1 MASPFGPLFEGSG
14 RLAHPIWSGAPSWL
28 DASAAALIVTN
39 IAVIV
44 VAIVQVWEIATVL
57 WIYWSHSVIIGVF
70 QFVKIVS
77 LKDFT
82 TEGLLV
88 NGAPVEPT
96 RMTLWKTGL
105 FFLVHYGIF
114 HLAYLF
120 FLVLEVP
127 LTLEARELVLSGSL
141 LFLLNHGLSF
151 GLNYRWDTLRQQN
164 LGRVM
169 VLPYARIVP
178 MHLAIVFSF
187 FFLQGAGFVPFMLLK
202 TAADTVMHVAEHA

>member
-1 MASPFGPLFEGSG
+1 MPSPFGPDFWSSG
-14 RLAHPIWSGAPSWL
+14 RQAHPVWPGAPSWL

-39 IAVIV
+39 LAVIV
-44 VAIVQVWEIATVL
+44 VAIVQRWEIGTVL
-57 WIYWSHSVIIGVF
+57 WIYWSQSVIIGLF

-77 LKDFT
+77 LRDFT
-82 TEGLLV
+82 TDGMLV
-88 NGAPVEPT
+88 NGAPVPPT

-105 FFLVHYGIF
+105 FFVVHYGIF

-127 LTLEARELVLSGSL
+127 LAPATQDLVLSGSL
-141 LFLLNHGLSF
+141 LFLLNHALSF
-151 GLNYRWDTLRQQN
+151 GLNYRWDTGRPQN

-169 VLPYARIVP
+169 IVPYARIVP

-202 TAADTVMHVAEHA
+202 TVADTAMHVAEHA